1 MGVLFL
7 ESLSFRSYYC
17 LPSSIHWLL
26 FLEITIVKIIS
37 IQVFKIVSRFYWK
50 NFIISYNPCNLQLCS
65 IQTPWVSQSRWC
77 CIKFI
82 RHVFIKWGIKVC
94 IRKIMHQLV
103 FEYNYEDQCQKEN
116 LSKSF
121 NDVTDGGLVLLIFF
135 SHLVMVSSP
144 CII

>member
-1 MGVLFL
+1 M
-7 ESLSFRSYYC
+7 
-17 LPSSIHWLL
+17 
-26 FLEITIVKIIS
+26 EITIVKIMS
-37 IQVFKIVSRFYWK
+37 IEVFTSNFNSCFYWK
-50 NFIISYNPCNLQLCS
+50 NFIISYNPCNLQLSS
-65 IQTPWVSQSRWC
+65 IQTTWVSQSRWC

-103 FEYNYEDQCQKEN
+103 FEYDYEDQCQKEN

-135 SHLVMVSSP
+135 SHLTMVSSP
-144 CII
+144 CIIQFEQTKEDVHWR